1 LPTRSRA
8 RWSALTLAAMAAES
22 EHVRERRTIAWPGV
36 RVRRAATIVAG
47 LLVLAAGWALL
58 LWLLASTWGGG

>member
-1 LPTRSRA
+1 
-8 RWSALTLAAMAAES
+8 MAAES